1 MIKSMI
7 SCIINFSC
15 WITL

>member
-1 MIKSMI
+1 MI